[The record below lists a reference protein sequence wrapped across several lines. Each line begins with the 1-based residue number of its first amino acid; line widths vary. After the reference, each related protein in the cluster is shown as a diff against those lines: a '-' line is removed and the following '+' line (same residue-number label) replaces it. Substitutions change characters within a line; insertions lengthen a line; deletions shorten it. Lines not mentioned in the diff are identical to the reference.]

1 MNWFGKFERKMN
13 KYAVKNLMLYITILY
28 GVGLVISVVDPGFYW
43 LHLSLNIQEILH
55 GEVWR
60 LVTFIVYPTGG
71 GIFWSLVMT
80 YVFYNIGSTLERV
93 WGSFRFNV
101 YFISGI
107 LFHIIGAFI
116 VYFIWHGSALVT
128 TEYLNW
134 SLFIAFAAT
143 FPDTKF
149 LLLYLIPIKAKVL
162 GIIESLV
169 FVISFVMAI
178 ISKDW
183 ATALMI
189 VMCTLNFIVFFI
201 VTRKQQWASPK
212 VMKQK
217 VKFKTEMMTAQMKFG
232 QHNHKCTICGQT
244 DIDNTDLEFRYC
256 SKCLGGREYCMEHL
270 YTHVH
275 ITDDNK

>member
-1 MNWFGKFERKMN
+1 MNWFGKLERKLR

-28 GVGLVISVVDPGFYW
+28 AVGLVINIVDPSFYW
-43 LHLSLNIQEILH
+43 LHLSLNTSKILQ

-60 LVTFIVYPTGG
+60 LVTFIVYPTSG

-80 YVFYNIGSTLERV
+80 YVFYNIGSTLERI

-107 LFHIIGAFI
+107 LFHIIGAII

-169 FVISFVMAI
+169 FVFTFVIAI

-189 VMCTLNFIVFFI
+189 VMCTLNFVVFFI
-201 VTRKQQWASPK
+201 ITRKQQWASPK

-217 VKFKTEMMTAQMKFG
+217 VKFKTEMMAAQVKFG

-244 DIDNTDLEFRYC
+244 DIDNPDLEFRYC

-275 ITDDNK
+275 VTDEK